1 MQTTKKIHLSPNGNI
16 IKINGNV
23 YRHYTRNLNVSL
35 PSIFYAISH
44 GATVY
49 EVLDNGDTIQLT
61 TQNYAL
67 DNNKN
72 HKDEELKKQLEYE
85 EMRKIQESMGK
96 DTENVENDI
105 SEQSEVPESIESN
118 DLAIDYDDDYPDDE
132 DKSHQKKS
140 SRRNNTKKNITE

>member
-16 IKINGNV
+16 IKINGNI

-72 HKDEELKKQLEYE
+72 HKDENLEKQLKLE
-85 EMRKIQESMGK
+85 EMSKIQESMDK
-96 DTENVENDI
+96 DTEKVENDI
-105 SEQSEVPESIESN
+105 SEQYEAPEIIESN
-118 DLAIDYDDDYPDDE
+118 DLTDEYDDYPDDE
-132 DKSHQKKS
+132 DKSYHKKS
-140 SRRNNTKKNITE
+140 SKRNNTKKNITE

>member
-16 IKINGNV
+16 IKINGNI

-85 EMRKIQESMGK
+85 EMRKIQESMDK
-96 DTENVENDI
+96 DTEKVENDI
-105 SEQSEVPESIESN
+105 SEQYEAPEIIESN
-118 DLAIDYDDDYPDDE
+118 DLTDEYDDYPDDE
-132 DKSHQKKS
+132 DKSYHKKS
-140 SRRNNTKKNITE
+140 SKRNNTKKNITE

>member
-16 IKINGNV
+16 IKINGKI

-49 EVLDNGDTIQLT
+49 EVLHNGETIQLT

-72 HKDEELKKQLEYE
+72 HKDENLEKQLKLE
-85 EMRKIQESMGK
+85 EMSKIQESMDK
-96 DTENVENDI
+96 DTEKVENDI
-105 SEQSEVPESIESN
+105 SEQYEAPEIIESS
-118 DLAIDYDDDYPDDE
+118 DLTDEYDDYSDDE
-132 DKSHQKKS
+132 DKSYQKKS
-140 SRRNNTKKNITE
+140 SKRNNTKKNITE

>member
-16 IKINGNV
+16 IKINGNI

-72 HKDEELKKQLEYE
+72 YKNENFEKQLKLE
-85 EMRKIQESMGK
+85 EMSKIQESMDK
-96 DTENVENDI
+96 DTEKVENDI
-105 SEQSEVPESIESN
+105 SEQYEAPEIIESN
-118 DLAIDYDDDYPDDE
+118 DLTDEYDDYPDDE
-132 DKSHQKKS
+132 DKSYHKKS
-140 SRRNNTKKNITE
+140 SKRNNTKKNITE

>member
-16 IKINGNV
+16 IKINGNI

-72 HKDEELKKQLEYE
+72 HKDENLEKQLKLE
-85 EMRKIQESMGK
+85 EMSKIQESMDK
-96 DTENVENDI
+96 DTEKVENDI
-105 SEQSEVPESIESN
+105 SEQYEAPEIIESN
-118 DLAIDYDDDYPDDE
+118 DLTDEYDDYPDDE
-132 DKSHQKKS
+132 DKSYQKKS
-140 SRRNNTKKNITE
+140 SKRNNTKKNITE